1 MSGSPTLQQ
10 ATEDDVDITPY
21 RTVIEEF
28 VLELADR
35 LDTHT
40 LERVLAGD
48 KDDLTSADLGTK
60 PETFTENHIIFP
72 LLDAGELPTEEQPY
86 GQAGGQAVW
95 PDFELTNIEDTAVIG
110 ESKPLNNVEEGES
123 EIKDYL
129 DRKSIG
135 AEYGILT
142 DGFDWY
148 LYRIE
153 LGGDFTDYP
162 EIVHIDLRDAMTE
175 VARETGAVSSTSLT
189 PVDIDEEI
197 EPFAEIFSH
206 ERLTKLLTQTAP
218 KQLRDERKRDVEAF
232 YELYIELLFGES
244 DEYDYDTSLMDDIR
258 SPRGTPERDD
268 RLFAITL
275 MNRLL
280 FIKFLE
286 SRGILPNG
294 FLRNR
299 VENYEENEETLA
311 GNLYETQLKPI
322 FYKLLNTP
330 KDDRDPKYRD
340 PSSWFSDVPYLNGGL
355 FRENV
360 DNERQFTVID
370 RILPTIVSDLIEG
383 SQLDMNGGGFD
394 PALLGSVFEKTI
406 NHIEKE
412 RTQKDSGAYYTPN
425 DVTELVSTN
434 AVDPKIRD
442 VLIETFVE
450 EVPQDDDQAEVIRGQ
465 MEDMELSEILE
476 AVENGRGWYASPD
489 AIEEANKRLGK
500 ISVIDPA
507 CGSGHFLTS
516 VMDEIH
522 RAQLSLMRGLNHGD
536 NPDAQER
543 FTAKR
548 DLALKSVY
556 GVDADRIATEIA
568 KLRVWLKIVEDN
580 SWEPSFGKL
589 PNIDVNI
596 THGNSLI
603 GLPVKG
609 MTNTSLNI
617 ADVQETIDEVL
628 ELREQYKDEEM
639 EDRSRINEVLD
650 EEIRPELT
658 QAFIDQLNYTVETKF
673 TEPSDDDDPSAAQEF
688 REFCESIEVPQLHQ
702 KVVSIKVEREDGEAL
717 TDEDKDTLGDQGFE
731 WQEWRNTNKSASL
744 DVKER
749 ERALRDNDD
758 GDDPRDLLVDELEE
772 LLEGDFE
779 FTEVERRPILA
790 DIDNIFGRPFHW
802 AAEFPEATNGDN
814 SFDVRFDLIVGNPP
828 YGDILSE
835 SEDALTATYR
845 MANEDIAAP
854 FVERQIQLLQEGG
867 YIGNVTTLKLAY
879 KASMEEIHDIFREN
893 LDTTKIAC
901 FAKRP
906 SKVFEGAEVRVAIIS
921 GKKVP
926 SDGDGNIVTSE
937 FIRFDNEMDRDQR
950 FRNIEYRDI
959 DGYIL
964 RKDGIGGDG
973 SHIAIPKI
981 GLEHIESVLQM
992 LKDCDIDNT
1001 IRERS
1006 ADSSTSHVIWRR
1018 EGGDYF
1024 VNPMLKELYSAREVK
1039 PFHFDSKLEARA
1051 AFLGVSSSIFYTYW
1065 CAYGDTFHLNLG
1077 EVRAFPLPPVDDL
1090 EGRED
1095 EIIDIS
1101 DRLWETM
1108 EEGFD
1113 DDSETFKNYEMQ
1125 KPIIEEADRVLG
1137 ELYGMSDEEIE
1148 FVQNFHSEY
1157 GRHGPEN
1164 EQLSN
1169 YDDDDDNGDTEAD
1182 GDDDGDDGG
1191 DGDDDDS

>member
-1 MSGSPTLQQ
+1 MSGSTTLSQ
-10 ATEDDVDITPY
+10 ATDDDVDVVPY

-28 VLELADR
+28 VSELSDR

-40 LERVLAGD
+40 LERVLSGE

-72 LLDAGELPTEEQPY
+72 LLEAGDLSHEEQPY

-95 PDFELTNIEDTAVIG
+95 PDFELTNIDDTDVIG
-110 ESKPLNNVEEGES
+110 ESKPLNNVDEGVDEL
-123 EIKDYL
+123 KDYL

-162 EIVHIDLRDAMTE
+162 EIAHFDLRELITE
-175 VARETGAVSSTSLT
+175 VARNTGAVSSTSLT
-189 PVDIDEEI
+189 PVNVDEEL
-197 EPFAEIFSH
+197 EPFAEVFSH
-206 ERLTKLLTQTAP
+206 DPLTKLLTQTAP

-258 SPRGTPERDD
+258 SPRGTPERDE
-268 RLFAITL
+268 RLFGITL

-286 SRGILPNG
+286 SRGVLPNG
-294 FLRNR
+294 FLRER
-299 VENYEENEETLA
+299 VENYNENQEALA
-311 GNLYETQLKPI
+311 GNLYETQIKPI
-322 FYKLLNTP
+322 FYKLLNTTE
-330 KDDRDPKYRD
+330 DDRDPKYRD
-340 PSSWFSDVPYLNGGL
+340 PSSWFANVPYLNGGL

-360 DNERQFTVID
+360 ENEQRFTVID

-406 NHIEKE
+406 NHIEQE
-412 RTQKDSGAYYTPN
+412 RTQKDTGAYYTPN

-450 EVPQDDDQAEVIRGQ
+450 EVPQDDDQAQIIRGQ
-465 MEDMELSEILE
+465 MEDQELSEILE
-476 AVENGRGWYASPD
+476 AIENGRSWYATPE
-489 AIEEANKRLGK
+489 AIEKANERLGEMK
-500 ISVIDPA
+500 VIDPA

-536 NPDAQER
+536 NSDAEER
-543 FTAKR
+543 FKAKR
-548 DLALKSVY
+548 ELALQAVY

-580 SWEPSFGKL
+580 GWEPSFGKL

-603 GLPVKG
+603 GLPIKG
-609 MTNTSLNI
+609 MTDTSLDI
-617 ADVQETIDEVL
+617 ADVQGTIDEVL

-639 EDRSRINEVLD
+639 EDRTRINEVLD
-650 EEIRPELT
+650 EEIRPKLT
-658 QAFIDQLNYTVETKF
+658 QGFIDQLNYTVETKF
-673 TEPSDDDDPSAAQEF
+673 TEPSDDDDPSAAEEF
-688 REFCESIEVPQLHQ
+688 REFCESIQTAQLHQ
-702 KVVSIKVEREDGEAL
+702 KVVSIKVGREDGEAL
-717 TDEDKDTLGDQGFE
+717 SDDDKDTLGDQGFE
-731 WQEWRNTNKSASL
+731 WQEWRSTNKSASL
-744 DVKER
+744 EVKDR
-749 ERALRDNDD
+749 ERALRTSDE
-758 GDDPRDLLVDELEE
+758 GDDPRELLVDELVE

-779 FTEVERRPILA
+779 FTEVERRPIAA
-790 DIDNIFGRPFHW
+790 DVDDIFGRPFHW
-802 AAEFPEATNGDN
+802 AAEFPEATSDDNG
-814 SFDVRFDLIVGNPP
+814 FDVRFDLIVGNPP
-828 YGDILSE
+828 YGDLLSE

-845 MANEDIAAP
+845 MAGEDIAAP
-854 FVERQIQLLQEGG
+854 FVERQIQLLEEGG

-893 LDTTKIAC
+893 IKKTTIAC

-921 GKKVP
+921 GKKQP
-926 SDGDGNIVTSE
+926 SDGDGEIETSE

-950 FRNIEYRDI
+950 FRNIEYRNI

-973 SHIAIPKI
+973 NHIAIPKI
-981 GLEHIESVLQM
+981 GLENIETVLQM
-992 LKDCDIDNT
+992 LKDCDTDNT

-1006 ADSSTSHVIWRR
+1006 VDSQTNHMIWRR

-1024 VNPMLKELYSAREVK
+1024 VNPMLEELYSAREVK
-1039 PFHFDSKLEARA
+1039 PFYFDSKLEARA

-1077 EVRAFPLPPVDDL
+1077 EVRAFPLPPKDEL
-1090 EGRED
+1090 ETRED

-1108 EEGFD
+1108 EDGFD

-1137 ELYGMSDEEIE
+1137 ELYGLDNEVIE
-1148 FVQNFHSEY
+1148 FVQDFHAEY

-1164 EQLSN
+1164 EQLSD
-1169 YDDDDDNGDTEAD
+1169 YDNSSDGSAGSGDENDSNG
-1182 GDDDGDDGG
+1182 
-1191 DGDDDDS
+1191 S